1 MNELL
6 PGFEPSEE
14 DLYQVAI
21 NQTLEHKEECAVGLL
36 KMQGE
41 YKKSHVCF
49 SGGKD
54 SIVIKHLAQRAGI
67 VFDSVYSVTTIDPPE
82 LVKYIKK
89 HHSDVIWKRQKLANL
104 DKPAL
109 MRSAALRGRVI
120 ADKEKRIKELEQQ
133 NRKLMAVLKEAY
145 KPFDDLMETVNSVL
159 EEDVGA
165 QQEVNRA
172 IDALANMAKFIIT
185 EGK

>member
-1 MNELL
+1 MNEDNS
-6 PGFEPSEE
+6 GF
-14 DLYQVAI
+14 D
-21 NQTLEHKEECAVGLL
+21 
-36 KMQGE
+36 E
-41 YKKSHVCF
+41 Y
-49 SGGKD
+49 
-54 SIVIKHLAQRAGI
+54 
-67 VFDSVYSVTTIDPPE
+67 E
-82 LVKYIKK
+82 
-89 HHSDVIWKRQKLANL
+89 KLANL